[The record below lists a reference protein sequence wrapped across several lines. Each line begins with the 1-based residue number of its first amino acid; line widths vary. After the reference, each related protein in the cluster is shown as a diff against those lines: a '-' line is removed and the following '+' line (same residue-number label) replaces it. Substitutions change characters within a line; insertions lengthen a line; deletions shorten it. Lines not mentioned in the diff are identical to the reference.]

1 MPHSTKKLDEGN
13 QGAAVA
19 GNDDFLASFDDLSI
33 DVLAN
38 ILAFLPL
45 QDIMSKRRIN
55 KKTREAVKMTI
66 VPPTDFHIDSEI
78 RCNTMNV
85 MARVMPN
92 LQQIRIGSLGYFG
105 HKYGDGEDPNPD
117 EEWAIETADWTTHDI
132 EIISNFSK
140 LCILEITAKP
150 SLNGRY
156 PFLFN
161 SFPLLQKLNIS
172 YSIKWDL
179 EMLAGFPLLKE
190 LDCRWNNVLLTGNI
204 GSLRVLKN
212 TLEKVSILGCENVE
226 GNFMDLAD
234 FSNLKKLDLFRTAVT
249 GDIRDIGENNFS
261 SLKCLRLP
269 KKVYGGCGY
278 ELRRIS
284 DAAGL
289 VRAVYFLVK
298 QRPTIKFLNK
308 YWYARLSEDS
318 LDWYAAWEDFGLNG
332 TPPFDICFVKAGSRI
347 GYHWT
352 SHDAVNLCE
361 VNWLEPE
368 PEKESSDYGKY
379 AEKLKRINFHVQF
392 YKGFHQPPTEEE
404 YMAFRES
411 EYHSFWLFG

>member
-1 MPHSTKKLDEGN
+1 MPHSTKKQRIVDDDHQRN
-13 QGAAVA
+13 NAVVA
-19 GNDDFLASFDDLSI
+19 GNDDSSLASFDDLV
-33 DVLAN
+33 DVLPN

-45 QDIMSKRRIN
+45 HDIMSKRRIN

-66 VPPTDFHIDSEI
+66 VPPTDFPVDSEI
-78 RCNTMNV
+78 RCN
-85 MARVMPN
+85 RY
-92 LQQIRIGSLGYFG
+92 SG
-105 HKYGDGEDPNPD
+105 HKYSDGEDPD
-117 EEWAIETADWTTHDI
+117 EELVAETADWTSHHI
-132 EIISNFSK
+132 EIISNFRK
-140 LCILEITAKP
+140 LRILEITANA

-161 SFPLLQKLNIS
+161 SFPLLQKLGIKS
-172 YSIKWDL
+172 GCIKWDL
-179 EMLAGFPLLKE
+179 EMLAGMPLLKE
-190 LDCRWNNVLLTGNI
+190 LVSFNNNGLAGNI
-204 GSLRVLKN
+204 SSLRVLKD
-212 TLEKVSILGCENVE
+212 TLEKVRIEGCPSVE

-234 FSNLKKLDLFRTAVT
+234 FPHLEKLDLFGTAVT
-249 GDIRDIGENNFS
+249 GDIRDISTGDFS

-284 DAAGL
+284 DAADL
-289 VRAVYFLVK
+289 VRAVYFLIK

-308 YWYARLSEDS
+308 YWYARLSEGS
-318 LDWYAAWEDFGLNG
+318 LDWYAAWDDFGLNG

-352 SHDAVNLCE
+352 AHDGINLCE

-368 PEKESSDYGKY
+368 PKKESSDYGKY
-379 AEKLKRINFHVQF
+379 AEKLNWIDFHVNF

-411 EYHSFWLFG
+411 EYHTMYMM